1 MATPLGHSI
10 VGYAVARALGVK
22 SRTGYALAMGAA
34 SLPDIDLLAGYVQNG
49 DVLSLHHEVITHKP
63 IFPILIGGATAVA
76 VAGLSLLRGR
86 RPEMLEI
93 VKPAALATALVA
105 SHVAMDHLP
114 LPYDKMPT
122 GSSGVYEAAVTR
134 SWNAVVDLA
143 VYGLLAVLTL
153 DRNGSN
159 GHFTESKT
167 HELAKDLAPID
178 DKAVAR
184 HHARVG

>member
-10 VGYAVARALGVK
+10 VGYTVARALGVR

-63 IFPILIGGATAVA
+63 IFPLLVGGATAVA
-76 VAGLSLLRGR
+76 AAGLALLRGR
-86 RPEMLEI
+86 RPEVKEV
-93 VKPAALATALVA
+93 VKPAALATALVG
-105 SHVAMDHLP
+105 SHVVMDRLP

-122 GSSGVYEAAVTR
+122 GSHGVYEAAVTR
-134 SWNAVVDLA
+134 AWNAVIDLGI
-143 VYGLLAVLTL
+143 YGLLAVLAM
-153 DRNGSN
+153 DRNGN
-159 GHFTESKT
+159 GRSAKSVIKS
-167 HELAKDLAPID
+167 LAKDLAPVD
-178 DKAVAR
+178 DKAVAG